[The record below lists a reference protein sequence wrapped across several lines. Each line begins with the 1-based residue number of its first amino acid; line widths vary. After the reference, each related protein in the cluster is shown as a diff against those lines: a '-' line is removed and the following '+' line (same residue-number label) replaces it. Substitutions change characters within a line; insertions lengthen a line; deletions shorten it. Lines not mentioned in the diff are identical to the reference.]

1 MCRRK
6 INIILIFLIIASVS
20 CRSLRVTETDRR
32 EEDYMVRSENFLRE
46 VSGNNL
52 TSGPVSINRIIIRYK
67 SGGQSRR
74 LRANL
79 KYDGSDKMLISI
91 RTFAGIEAARILA
104 EGDSVKIN
112 DRINRIYYRGT
123 KEELSIKYGVSLDD
137 IGLLLGDIKEIGGQ
151 KGRLACSDGQVTI
164 IDRTEGAEME
174 YIIDCSNHKL
184 MLVSGRTGP
193 GNNAVTGLFQNFTA
207 NDGIKYPSEIKWNI
221 TDRDTEIELELDNVM
236 RKENMSFVFREEKSY
251 TVKGIL

>member
-1 MCRRK
+1 
-6 INIILIFLIIASVS
+6 
-20 CRSLRVTETDRR
+20 
-32 EEDYMVRSENFLRE
+32 MVRSEKFLRE

-52 TSGPVSINRIIIRYK
+52 TSGPVSINRIIIRYR

-91 RTFAGIEAARILA
+91 RTFAGIEAARIFA

-112 DRINRIYYRGT
+112 DRLNRIYYRGSR
-123 KEELSIKYGVSLDD
+123 EELSIKYGISLDD
-137 IGLLLGDIKEIGGQ
+137 IGLLLGDIKNVRTQ
-151 KGRLACSDGQVTI
+151 KGRLVCIEGQVVI
-164 IDRTEGAEME
+164 NDRTEGAEME

-184 MLVSGRTGP
+184 MLVSGRIGP
-193 GNNAVTGLFQNFTA
+193 GNNAVSGIFQNFTA
-207 NDGIKYPSEIKWNI
+207 NDGITYPSEIIWNI

-236 RKENMSFVFREEKSY
+236 RKENMSFVFREEKAY
-251 TVKGIL
+251 TVKSIL